1 MKVELIRYTLKPEK
15 AMAEAASACYRSV
28 PKEFVVDH
36 CIRSGHESISEFGDF
51 HFKIEGI
58 SRACS
63 HQLVRHR
70 LASYA
75 QESQRYVDM
84 TNFNYVTPDKIKNNP
99 MAQMQFKMLMEQ
111 IIKCYDELRKQGI
124 PNEDARFVLPN
135 ACTSIIH
142 VKMNFRELMH
152 ACGERECCC
161 AQWEIRNVFKEM
173 HRLVNKVSPFLGKY
187 LGPKCIRLGYCP
199 EGSRSCG
206 LKPTREEVLSAYE
219 WWVRQGKPKIN

>member
-70 LASYA
+70 IASYA
-75 QESQRYVDM
+75 QRSQRYSDNNLNIVL
-84 TNFNYVTPDKIKNNP
+84 PDSIWERTEALVVFSETMNKIS
-99 MAQMQFKMLMEQ
+99 E
-111 IIKCYDELRKQGI
+111 CYKQLLRLGI
-124 PNEDARFVLPN
+124 PAEDARYVLPN
-135 ACTSIIH
+135 ACETKIN
-142 VKMNFRELMH
+142 VKMNLRALINF
-152 ACGERECCC
+152 CNERLCNR
-161 AQWEIRNVFKEM
+161 AQWEIRQVASQMKDRVNEVCPYLALF
-173 HRLVNKVSPFLGKY
+173 LV
-187 LGPKCIRLGYCP
+187 PKCKKLGYCP
-199 EGSRSCG
+199 EKKGCG
-206 LKPTREEVLSAYE
+206 KS
-219 WWVRQGKPKIN
+219 GD